1 MKKYLLLLAFVL
13 LVMPGQLLAQT
24 GGQNQSAAAVL
35 TNIQQK
41 ITWRTPAD
49 SLRNVAAALDE
60 LRAKS
65 PNPYLSYWG
74 ALTQYHLYFRVTQD
88 KAAAEEALQTGIELL
103 DDLPTKTAEH
113 YALLSLLQGLNL
125 EFASF
130 LTIPFKANTV
140 KENAEKALTLAPN
153 NLRAHYAR
161 GINDFYTPAQYG
173 GGKVAAEH
181 FKKAIALPEKADPN
195 PYAPSWGKADAYSY
209 LAQTYQKAGQPEL
222 ARKYAAEGLAKY
234 PHHGQLKS
242 LVAKL

>member
-13 LVMPGQLLAQT
+13 LVMPGQLLAQA
-24 GGQNQSAAAVL
+24 GGQNQSASVL

-49 SLRNVAAALDE
+49 SIRQVAAALDE
-60 LRAKS
+60 LRTKS
-65 PNPYLSYWG
+65 PNAYLNYWG
-74 ALTQYHLYFRVTQD
+74 AFAQYHLYFRAEKD
-88 KAAAEEALQTGIELL
+88 KQTAEKALQTGIALL
-103 DDLPTKTAEH
+103 EEIPTKTAEH

-130 LTIPFKANTV
+130 LTIPFKANAV
-140 KENAEKALTLAPN
+140 KENAEKALALDPN

-161 GINDFYTPAQYG
+161 GINDFYTPSQYG

-195 PYAPSWGKADAYSY
+195 PYAPDWGKADAYSY
-209 LAQTYQKAGQPEL
+209 LAQAYKKAGQMYL
-222 ARKYAAEGLAKY
+222 AKQYATEGLAKY
-234 PHHGQLKS
+234 PNHGQLKS